1 MCRVAATP
9 PCTFLLS
16 KGLEHFFQCFTL
28 LRGQTGQKLQK
39 LLLFL
44 WGEPVLRLRMILA
57 VHKRY
62 LLLSANPVQPSVRH
76 ESDAYIYN
84 RYSGQDR

>member
-9 PCTFLLS
+9 PCTFLLG

-28 LRGQTGQKLQK
+28 FRGQTGQKLQK

-44 WGEPVLRLRMILA
+44 QSEPVLRLRMILA

-62 LLLSANPVQPSVRH
+62 LLLSANPVQPPVRH